1 MVKSDKKNKRE
12 YERKKK
18 NDEPRNPEK
27 ETRRKQADEP
37 KHHSDNKP
45 SGVEDWRRIYGFQ
58 NVQFGENNC
67 NVNFFYRLS
76 FNLFPHWS

>member
-45 SGVEDWRRIYGFQ
+45 SGVED
-58 NVQFGENNC
+58 
-67 NVNFFYRLS
+67 
-76 FNLFPHWS
+76 